1 MCEFSIKRNISAR
14 TSDLLACA
22 LGLLICFGSGNAGAQ
37 APPANGGVLVNVSTR
52 ALKLLEDFKL
62 NPAGPFSRNPTGG
75 GALAAELRD
84 ILVADKGQLS
94 NILALV
100 PQATA
105 AQQEALG
112 SGLGL
117 ARLLYVRDAEFASDV
132 QTRVVALDNRNVLT
146 GFSIF
151 GGGSVAA
158 LFGGTI
164 PPAAAPL
171 VLGPVGSIASAPAAN
186 SNGRGGAGGAGG
198 SEGDGAGGGSPRS
211 SLQTNSTSP

>member
-1 MCEFSIKRNISAR
+1 MKRIISVR

-22 LGLLICFGSGNAGAQ
+22 LGMLICFGSGNAGAQ
-37 APPANGGVLVNVSTR
+37 APPANGGVLINVSPR

-62 NPAGPFSRNPTGG
+62 NPAGLISRNPPVG
-75 GALAAELRD
+75 GALAFDIRD

-105 AQQEALG
+105 AQQEVLG
-112 SGLGL
+112 TGLGL
-117 ARLLYVRDAEFASDV
+117 ARLLYVRDPEFASDI
-132 QTRVVALDNRNVLT
+132 QTQIVALNNLNVLR

-151 GGGSVAA
+151 GGGGVAA
-158 LFGGTI
+158 LFGGSI

-198 SEGDGAGGGSPRS
+198 DEGGSAGIGSSRS
-211 SLQTNSTSP
+211 LLQATSTSP

>member
-1 MCEFSIKRNISAR
+1 MKRNISLR

-37 APPANGGVLVNVSTR
+37 APPANGDVLINVSPR

-62 NPAGPFSRNPTGG
+62 NPAGLIVERNPPVG
-75 GALAAELRD
+75 GALAFDIRD

-105 AQQEALG
+105 AQQEVLG

-117 ARLLYVRDAEFASDV
+117 ARLLYLRDPEFASDI
-132 QTRVVALDNRNVLT
+132 QTRVVALNNLNVLR

-151 GGGSVAA
+151 GGGGVAA
-158 LFGGTI
+158 LFGGSI
-164 PPAAAPL
+164 PPAAVPL

-186 SNGRGGAGGAGG
+186 SNGRGVAGGAGG
-198 SEGDGAGGGSPRS
+198 DEGGSAGIGSPRS
-211 SLQTNSTSP
+211 LLQANSTSP

>member
-1 MCEFSIKRNISAR
+1 MVAFSMKRNISVR

-37 APPANGGVLVNVSTR
+37 APPANGGVLINVSPR
-52 ALKLLEDFKL
+52 ALKFLEDFKL
-62 NPAGPFSRNPTGG
+62 NPAGPISRNPTGG
-75 GALAAELRD
+75 GALAAEIRD

-100 PQATA
+100 PQGTR

-117 ARLLYVRDAEFASDV
+117 ARLLYVRDAEFASDI
-132 QTRVVALDNRNVLT
+132 QTRVVALNNPNVLT
-146 GFSIF
+146 GFSVF
-151 GGGSVAA
+151 GGGGVAA
-158 LFGGTI
+158 LFSGSI

-171 VLGPVGSIASAPAAN
+171 ALGPVGSIASAPGAN
-186 SNGRGGAGGAGG
+186 SNGRGGGGAGG
-198 SEGDGAGGGSPRS
+198 DEGGGAGGGSPIS
-211 SLQTNSTSP
+211 SLQANSTSP